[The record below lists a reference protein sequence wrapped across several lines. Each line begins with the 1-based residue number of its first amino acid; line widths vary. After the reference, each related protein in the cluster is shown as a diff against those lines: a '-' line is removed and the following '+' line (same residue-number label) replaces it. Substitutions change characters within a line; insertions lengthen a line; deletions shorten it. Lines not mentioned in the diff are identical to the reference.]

1 MGEGFPALLFCLW
14 LLLLLKKDFEGLTDV
29 FPARMHFTGLSWF
42 RLSFMGGF
50 ASEYFHV
57 ELDIM

>member
-1 MGEGFPALLFCLW
+1 MQYVTVLYWAG
-14 LLLLLKKDFEGLTDV
+14 
-29 FPARMHFTGLSWF
+29 MHFTSLSWF

>member
-1 MGEGFPALLFCLW
+1 M
-14 LLLLLKKDFEGLTDV
+14 LKW
-29 FPARMHFTGLSWF
+29 ARMHFTDLYRF

-50 ASEYFHV
+50 ASKYFHV